1 MQKGYAGSQMPTY
14 RLVFPAPDHTA
25 IENTHTAVIESDHVY
40 KVGDEIEHEG
50 KRWLVSKVPTEDPEG
65 GQMLDLMVWPAE

>member
-1 MQKGYAGSQMPTY
+1 MPTY
-14 RLVFPAPDHTA
+14 RLVFPARSDTA
-25 IENTHTAVIESDHVY
+25 IENTHTSVIDSDHLY

-50 KRWLVSKVPTEDPEG
+50 KRWRVSKAPTEDPEG

>member
-1 MQKGYAGSQMPTY
+1 MPIY
-14 RLVFPAPDHTA
+14 RLIFPVPPNTA
-25 IENTHTAVIESDHVY
+25 IENTHTSEIASDKIY

-50 KRWLVSKVPTEDPEG
+50 KRWRVSKAPLEDPHG